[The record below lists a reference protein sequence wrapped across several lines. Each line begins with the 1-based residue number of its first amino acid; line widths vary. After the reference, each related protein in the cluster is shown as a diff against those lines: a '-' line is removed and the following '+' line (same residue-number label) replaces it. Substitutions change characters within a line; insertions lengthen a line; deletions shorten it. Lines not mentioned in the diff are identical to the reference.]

1 MNDALCL
8 WGHKPNNSLMTPSRL
23 FVKWMH
29 LSLSILFVLL
39 WILILSSSTIDNKL
53 RIYTKLENKLEIY
66 KKNLEICQ
74 WEMKSLKGQQF
85 NIELFASP
93 HSTVMT

>member
-66 KKNLEICQ
+66 KKNLESISKC
-74 WEMKSLKGQQF
+74 
-85 NIELFASP
+85 
-93 HSTVMT
+93 TVIFDS